1 MITAKTLALVG
12 QRFGKLMVLSL
23 FRTTVPPRETWAIC
37 LCECGQTRNVR
48 VADLKNRHTRS
59 CGCYKRESVTTHGQ
73 SGFGKTQVYRAWRSM
88 RERCLNPRIKHF
100 RNYGGRGITVCER
113 WNSFELFFTDI
124 GHPPSKKHSLDR
136 IDNNG
141 PYCPENVRWATKSQ
155 QMNNRRNS
163 RYLTHNGITET
174 ISEWS
179 RIIKLTRQVICYRL
193 ENGWS
198 TAEALTTAVH
208 EKRKP

>member
-37 LCECGQTRNVR
+37 LCECGQTKKVW
-48 VADLKNRHTRS
+48 VANLKSSNTRS
-59 CGCYKRESVTTHGQ
+59 CGCYQHASRITHGQ
-73 SGFGKTQVYRAWRSM
+73 GGARKTQVYRAWKHM
-88 RERCLNPRIKHF
+88 RGRCSNPRKKGYH
-100 RNYGGRGITVCER
+100 NYGGRGITVCER
-113 WNSFELFFTDI
+113 WNSFELFFADI

-163 RYLTHNGITET
+163 RYLTHDGVTAT
-174 ISEWS
+174 AAEWS
-179 RIIKLTRQVICYRL
+179 RRTTLNIYTIFSRL
-193 ENGWS
+193 KRGWS
-198 TAEALTTAVH
+198 AATALTTPARK
-208 EKRKP
+208 KRTK